1 MRTILFIPTR
11 DDTCVRT
18 EGGTVEMY
26 FATVEDLKIALW
38 RALIY
43 PAAHKRQLNDL
54 ENGFRA
60 TIAVTEAQW
69 EAFYSSIG
77 DVTTRDSSLLKR
89 SAKWRS

>member
-1 MRTILFIPTR
+1 VRTIFFIPTR

-18 EGGTVEMY
+18 EGGAVEMY
-26 FATVEDLKIALW
+26 FSTVEDLKIALW

-60 TIAVTEAQW
+60 SIAVTEAQW
-69 EAFYSSIG
+69 EAFYTFYRRRNATH
-77 DVTTRDSSLLKR
+77 DLSLLK
-89 SAKWRS
+89 